1 VVVEAV
7 MAPRRASVPGR
18 RLLHPRWQQ
27 RERRITA
34 TRAVREALVSL
45 AGLLGGV
52 VRNQA
57 GEEVGRLV
65 DVVARWADEPYPPVT
80 GLVVR
85 VARRQVFVAADQVVE
100 LDRRG
105 VRLRSARLD
114 LREVERRPGEVL
126 LARDVLDHQLVDT
139 DGIKVIRAADL
150 YLARVGEVYRLV
162 GVDVGLQTLLR
173 RLGPA
178 RFRWLPTPDRVI
190 DWAAVQPFG
199 IEHGGVRLRTST
211 RRLHRLRPG
220 ELADLLEDLERPA
233 RQALL
238 ADLDPSVAADALEEM
253 DPEELDAL
261 LHEVPPEQ
269 AAALVASMEP
279 DEAVDALRELEPGE
293 RAELLG
299 RLPAQTA
306 QRLEGLLAFPEDRAG
321 GFMTSDL
328 VIVAEHETVAAV
340 AELLRQVAAA
350 QPDLDTVVA
359 VDLGGRLVD
368 VISVLELLLAAPD
381 QRVSELVRPPWPV
394 TVRPD
399 AGLEE
404 VAEAL
409 VDNRRNTLIV
419 VDDHGRPLGRIAA
432 DDVVDALLPQRG
444 RLHFPRLLQ

>member
-1 VVVEAV
+1 
-7 MAPRRASVPGR
+7 MTRRRRPAPGR

-27 RERRITA
+27 QRERRLTA
-34 TRAVREALVSL
+34 VRAVRESLLSL
-45 AGLLGGV
+45 AGLLNGPV
-52 VRNQA
+52 VNQA
-57 GEEVGRLV
+57 GEEIGTLV
-65 DVVARWADEPYPPVT
+65 DLVARWADEPYPPVT

-85 VARRQVFVAADQVVE
+85 VARRQVFVPAEQVIE

-105 VRLRSARLD
+105 ARLRSARLD

-150 YLARVGEVYRLV
+150 YVARVGEAYRLV

-190 DWAAVQPFG
+190 DWAAIQPFG
-199 IEHGGVRLRTST
+199 IEPGGVRLRAST
-211 RRLHRLRPG
+211 RGLHRLRPG

-238 ADLDPSVAADALEEM
+238 AELDPATAADALEEM

-261 LHEVPPEQ
+261 LHEVSDEQ
-269 AAALVASMEP
+269 AAVLLGRMEP

-293 RAELLG
+293 RDELLG
-299 RLPAQTA
+299 RLPAAAA
-306 QRLEGLLAFPEDRAG
+306 QRLRRLLAFPEDRAG

-328 VIVAEHETVAAV
+328 VIVEEQATVAAV
-340 AELLRQVAAA
+340 AERLREVAAD

-359 VDLGGRLVD
+359 VDAAGRLVD
-368 VISVLELLLAAPD
+368 LIGVLELLLAAPE
-381 QRVSELVRPPWPV
+381 RRLSELVGPPWPV
-394 TVRPD
+394 TVGPE
-399 AGLEE
+399 ATVEE
-404 VAEAL
+404 VADAL
-409 VDNRRNTLIV
+409 VDNRRNTLLV
-419 VDDHGRPLGRIAA
+419 VDDQGRPLGRIQA
-432 DDVVDALLPQRG
+432 DDVVDALLPGRG

>member
-1 VVVEAV
+1 LDLEAV

-190 DWAAVQPFG
+190 DWAAVQPLNMAG
-199 IEHGGVRLRTST
+199 SACGPRRSGCTVSGRGNLPTCWRTWSAQPARPCSPIST
-211 RRLHRLRPG
+211 RP
-220 ELADLLEDLERPA
+220 
-233 RQALL
+233 
-238 ADLDPSVAADALEEM
+238 
-253 DPEELDAL
+253 
-261 LHEVPPEQ
+261 
-269 AAALVASMEP
+269 
-279 DEAVDALRELEPGE
+279 
-293 RAELLG
+293 
-299 RLPAQTA
+299 
-306 QRLEGLLAFPEDRAG
+306 
-321 GFMTSDL
+321 
-328 VIVAEHETVAAV
+328 
-340 AELLRQVAAA
+340 
-350 QPDLDTVVA
+350 
-359 VDLGGRLVD
+359 
-368 VISVLELLLAAPD
+368 
-381 QRVSELVRPPWPV
+381 
-394 TVRPD
+394 
-399 AGLEE
+399 
-404 VAEAL
+404 
-409 VDNRRNTLIV
+409 
-419 VDDHGRPLGRIAA
+419 
-432 DDVVDALLPQRG
+432 
-444 RLHFPRLLQ
+444 

>member
-1 VVVEAV
+1 
-7 MAPRRASVPGR
+7 MTRRRRPAPGR

-27 RERRITA
+27 QRERRLTA
-34 TRAVREALVSL
+34 VRAVRESLLSL
-45 AGLLGGV
+45 AGLLNGPV
-52 VRNQA
+52 VNQA
-57 GEEVGRLV
+57 GEEIGTLV
-65 DVVARWADEPYPPVT
+65 DLVARWADEPYPPVT

-85 VARRQVFVAADQVVE
+85 VARRQVFVPAEQVIE

-105 VRLRSARLD
+105 ARLRSARLD

-150 YLARVGEVYRLV
+150 YVARVGEAYRLV

-190 DWAAVQPFG
+190 DWAAIQPFG
-199 IEHGGVRLRTST
+199 IEPGGVRLRAST
-211 RRLHRLRPG
+211 RGLHRLRPG

-238 ADLDPSVAADALEEM
+238 AELDPATAADALEEM

-261 LHEVPPEQ
+261 LHEVSDEQ
-269 AAALVASMEP
+269 AAVLLGRMEP

-293 RAELLG
+293 RDELLG
-299 RLPAQTA
+299 RLPDAAA
-306 QRLEGLLAFPEDRAG
+306 QRLRRLLAFPEDRAG

-328 VIVAEHETVAAV
+328 VIVEEQATVAAV
-340 AELLRQVAAA
+340 AERLREVAAD

-359 VDLGGRLVD
+359 VDAAGRLVD
-368 VISVLELLLAAPD
+368 LIGVLELLLAAPE
-381 QRVSELVRPPWPV
+381 RRLSELVGPPWPV
-394 TVRPD
+394 TVGPE
-399 AGLEE
+399 ATVEE
-404 VAEAL
+404 VADAL
-409 VDNRRNTLIV
+409 VDNRRNTLLV
-419 VDDHGRPLGRIAA
+419 VDDQGRPLGRIQA
-432 DDVVDALLPQRG
+432 DDVVDALLPGRG